1 MSGQVVVDASV
12 VVKWLVEEDD
22 SDVARALREEW
33 RADNVRML
41 APRMLLNETANALL
55 RKERDGKIPA
65 GEARLL
71 MRRFREI
78 NIEYVEWP
86 DLYDEGIAIALSLNH
101 PAVYDTLYLAVA
113 EEYGCD
119 LWLADGPFYDRAVA
133 AGRPVRFLGDAP

>member
-12 VVKWLVEEDD
+12 VVKWLVWEDD
-22 SDVARALREEW
+22 SAVARALREEW
-33 RADNVRML
+33 ISDSVRML

-65 GEARLL
+65 GDARQR
-71 MRRFREI
+71 MREFRELD
-78 NIEYVEWP
+78 IEYVEWP
-86 DLYDEGIAIALSLNH
+86 NLYDEGIALALALNH

-113 EEYGCD
+113 EEYGCE

>member
-12 VVKWLVEEDD
+12 VVKWFVWEDD
-22 SDVARALREEW
+22 SDVARALRQEW
-33 RADNVRML
+33 VDDDVRML

-65 GEARLL
+65 GAARQR
-71 MRRFREI
+71 MREFREI
-78 NIEYVEWP
+78 SIEYVEWP
-86 DLYDEGIAIALSLNH
+86 DLYDEAIALALSLNH

-113 EEYGCD
+113 EEYGCE
-119 LWLADGPFYDRAVA
+119 LWLADGPFYDRAQA